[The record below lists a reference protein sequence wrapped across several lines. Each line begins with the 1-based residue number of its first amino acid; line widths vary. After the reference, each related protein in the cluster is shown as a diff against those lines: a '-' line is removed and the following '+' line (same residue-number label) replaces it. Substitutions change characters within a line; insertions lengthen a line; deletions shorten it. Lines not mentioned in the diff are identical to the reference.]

1 MHSRLPVPF
10 WFYQLPK
17 RSLLPRSCLFGFP
30 GYQRGA
36 SKSLLR
42 SIPEFPSCLR
52 YRRSA
57 PKDPSPSTLWACVD
71 ITVWY
76 SARIFQSPANFNIM
90 DTSPLASIVS
100 QTPKINSKSVG
111 NKTFLPYLQ
120 RLMYSVRD
128 AIRTRD
134 LPLRRRTLY
143 PAELRKHVTAACLFA
158 FADSYKSIISTVQW
172 CYYNAFSAISVL

>member
-10 WFYQLPK
+10 WFYQWPK

-134 LPLRRRTLY
+134 LPLRSFIYKHKAKKGAGFRATFFRA
-143 PAELRKHVTAACLFA
+143 PDFALRQPVRIATSNRC
-158 FADSYKSIISTVQW
+158 I
-172 CYYNAFSAISVL
+172 